1 ACAGFENEMVK
12 ESVAWLLDSQNA
24 NGSWGTYIPTAEET
38 AYALQALWAWN
49 EKGGRI
55 PKAVFRNGM
64 HWLEEHLDPP
74 YPPLWIGKCL
84 YNPRLVIRS
93 AVISALTLAQRIL

>member
-1 ACAGFENEMVK
+1 MK
-12 ESVAWLLDSQNA
+12 DTVAWLLDSQNA
-24 NGSWGTYIPTAEET
+24 NGSWGTYISTAEET
-38 AYALQALWAWN
+38 AYALQALCTWN

-55 PKAVFRNGM
+55 PKAVIRNGAR
-64 HWLEEHLDPP
+64 WLVEHMDPP

-93 AVISALTLAQRIL
+93 AVISALALARQIL